1 MPRPYCKT
9 HTYSYTLTNLCALC
23 RSEACDPSSASVN
36 TKKTLRSLRNLRE
49 NKNA

>member
-9 HTYSYTLTNLCALC
+9 HTYSYTLTNICALC

-36 TKKTLRSLRNLRE
+36 TKNS
-49 NKNA
+49 AFFA